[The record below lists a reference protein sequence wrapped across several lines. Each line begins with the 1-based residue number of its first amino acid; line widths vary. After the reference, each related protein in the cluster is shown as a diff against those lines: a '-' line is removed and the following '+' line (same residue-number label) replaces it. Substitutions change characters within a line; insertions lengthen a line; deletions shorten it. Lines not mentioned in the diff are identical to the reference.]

1 MEPTAPSHSVE
12 EELIELFVHY
22 GRLLNQPRSV
32 GAIFGLLFCSPE
44 PLNQETIQER
54 LGISRG
60 GGSMGLKFLRE
71 IGAIE
76 VVRVDGDRR
85 DHYRAEIQVRRVLR
99 GLLREQIQ
107 PEMEKGKA
115 RLVALKKRLD
125 GEGGDNPHLRKR
137 IEQIE
142 SWGKRAQ
149 TIVPVLRAIL
159 GP

>member
-1 MEPTAPSHSVE
+1 METDIQPHPVE

-22 GRLLNQPRSV
+22 GRMLNQPRSI
-32 GAIFGLLFCSPE
+32 GAIYGLLFCSSE

-60 GGSMGLKFLRE
+60 GASMGLKFLRS

-76 VVRVDGDRR
+76 AVKVDNDRR
-85 DHYRAEIQVRRVLR
+85 EHYCAETQVRRVLR
-99 GLLREQIQ
+99 GLLREQVQ

-115 RLVALKKRLD
+115 RLAQLKQKLAEPGND
-125 GEGGDNPHLRKR
+125 SPHLRKR
-137 IEQIE
+137 IDQIE
-142 SWGKRAQ
+142 SWGRRTQA
-149 TIVPVLRAIL
+149 IVPVLRAIL